1 MNIQKP
7 FILQI
12 AFFLASF
19 LLVFYPRNYLLHSDR
34 FLQKSFSS
42 QDDISLYFD
51 HVQPMDSVFSLLEK
65 KGLSMNSEIFNWA
78 RHLSG
83 WKSVPKGHYL
93 VTNSSSLGQL
103 LEKLGRGLQDPIS
116 LTILPG
122 KNIESIIEQL
132 DRQSLYGMNDFL
144 EVLNDDTWLSEFN
157 SNTTRVLGQL
167 YPETYS
173 IYWTDKPKTI
183 IGRLINEST
192 KALSNF
198 IDGDPFTSSRWEE
211 IIIMASIIEW
221 EYRFE
226 EEKKRIGGLYWNR
239 LNKNMRLQADPT
251 VNFALGERRRLLYED
266 YNFEHPYNTYQINGL
281 PPGPITNPSYS
292 SLEAAASP
300 ERHEYLYMVASPKG
314 THTFSTSYE
323 DHLKASKIWRDWIQE
338 QYRIKRQRE
347 QSSS

>member
-1 MNIQKP
+1 MKP
-7 FILQI
+7 LILQTV
-12 AFFLASF
+12 FFLASF
-19 LLVFYPRNYLLHSDR
+19 LFVFSPRNYLLHSNG
-34 FLQKSFSS
+34 FIQTSFTS

-51 HVQPMDSVFSLLEK
+51 LAQPMDSVFSVLEK
-65 KGLSMNSEIFNWA
+65 KGLSINSEIFDWA
-78 RHLSG
+78 RRLSG
-83 WKSVPKGHYL
+83 WKIVPKGHYL
-93 VTNSSSLGQL
+93 VTKSSSLDQL

-132 DRQSLYGMNDFL
+132 DRQSLYDEYDFL
-144 EVLNDDTWLSEFN
+144 EVLKDDTWLSEIN
-157 SNTTRVLGQL
+157 SNATRVIGQL

-173 IYWTDKPKTI
+173 VYWTDKPKTI
-183 IGRLINEST
+183 IGRLIEEST

-198 IDGDPFTSSRWEE
+198 IDEDPFASSKWEE

-239 LNKNMRLQADPT
+239 INSNMRLQADPT
-251 VNFALGERRRLLYED
+251 VNFALGERRRLLYKD
-266 YNFEHPYNTYQINGL
+266 YNFEHPYNTYQIDGL

-292 SLEAAASP
+292 SLEAAARP

-314 THTFSTSYE
+314 THAFSTSYK

-338 QYRIKRQRE
+338 QYRIKKQRE
-347 QSSS
+347 QSSY

>member
-1 MNIQKP
+1 MKP
-7 FILQI
+7 FVLQI
-12 AFFLASF
+12 VLFFASF
-19 LLVFYPRNYLLHSDR
+19 LLVFSPRNYLLHSNGFLDR
-34 FLQKSFSS
+34 SFSP

-51 HVQPMDSVFSLLEK
+51 RALPMDSVFNVLVKE
-65 KGLSMNSEIFNWA
+65 GLYINSDVFEWA
-78 RHLSG
+78 RRLSG
-83 WKSVPKGHYL
+83 WKSVPRGHYL
-93 VTNSSSLGQL
+93 VTKSSSLDQL

-122 KNIESIIEQL
+122 KSIESIIDQL
-132 DRQSLYGMNDFL
+132 DQQSLYNENDFL
-144 EVLNDDTWLSEFN
+144 EVLKDDTWLSKIN
-157 SNTTRVLGQL
+157 SDTTRVLGQL

-173 IYWTDKPKTI
+173 VYWTDKPKTI
-183 IGRLINEST
+183 ISRLIDENT
-192 KALSNF
+192 KALSRF
-198 IDGDPFTSSRWEE
+198 IDGDPYTSSRWEE

-239 LNKNMRLQADPT
+239 LNSNMRLQADPT
-251 VNFALGERRRLLYED
+251 VNFALGQRRRLLYKD
-266 YNFEHPYNTYQINGL
+266 YSFEHPYNTYQINGL

-292 SLEAAASP
+292 SLEAAACP

-338 QYRIKRQRE
+338 QYRIKRDRE
-347 QSSS
+347 QSSF